1 MLQNFQTHRIFLFEK
16 KNEKKTFCECGSNSI
31 LLSYY
36 EVKERHKHHVKCDK
50 LNIKPL
56 KPSQVDNAIWKKE
69 SLLKWNSKKSPR
81 KVTLMQVPFSLK
93 IGLNYKLDREA
104 LYLFS
109 VIETKW
115 KNTRNLTNSR
125 DWRKGYT
132 TTRTVVLFGPSH
144 LPALKNFISLLYY
157 QQLHLSS

>member
-125 DWRKGYT
+125 D
-132 TTRTVVLFGPSH
+132 
-144 LPALKNFISLLYY
+144 
-157 QQLHLSS
+157 

>member
-1 MLQNFQTHRIFLFEK
+1 
-16 KNEKKTFCECGSNSI
+16 
-31 LLSYY
+31 
-36 EVKERHKHHVKCDK
+36 
-50 LNIKPL
+50 
-56 KPSQVDNAIWKKE
+56 
-69 SLLKWNSKKSPR
+69 
-81 KVTLMQVPFSLK
+81 MQVAFSLK

-125 DWRKGYT
+125 DWGKGYN

-157 QQLHLSS
+157 HLSP

>member
-1 MLQNFQTHRIFLFEK
+1 MLGIFFTLFCSFLKQHYELKKREIHTQTSRQMWQIEYQTLEAKSGWQCHLE
-16 KNEKKTFCECGSNSI
+16 
-31 LLSYY
+31 
-36 EVKERHKHHVKCDK
+36 
-50 LNIKPL
+50 
-56 KPSQVDNAIWKKE
+56 QKE

-125 DWRKGYT
+125 DWGKGYN

-157 QQLHLSS
+157 WQLHLSSL